1 MPTNLPPL
9 EPLLALSPQAIFAFY
24 AAANAF
30 LLLLLAMLTTR
41 ARRATRTSLG
51 DGGNAQM
58 IQATRAHGNAAEYI
72 PIGLILLWA
81 LINVGAPTWLLHL
94 QGATLTLGRV
104 LHALGLH
111 SSTGVSLGRFLGI
124 LTTWASLLIGI
135 VGAIFCA
142 SGLPL
147 PV

>member
-1 MPTNLPPL
+1 MPTNLPPI
-9 EPLLALSPQAIFAFY
+9 EPLLALSPQAIFALY
-24 AAANAF
+24 ASANAF
-30 LLLLLAMLTTR
+30 LLLFLAVLTTR
-41 ARRATRTSLG
+41 ARRATGTSLG
-51 DGGNAQM
+51 DGGNARM

-81 LINVGAPTWLLHL
+81 MVGVGAPTWLLHI

-111 SSTGVSLGRFLGI
+111 SSTGVSIGRFLGI

-135 VGAIFCA
+135 VGAICFA
-142 SGLPL
+142 TGMPL

>member
-9 EPLLALSPQAIFAFY
+9 EPLLALSPQAIFALY

-30 LLLLLAMLTTR
+30 LLLLLAILTTR
-41 ARRATRTSLG
+41 ARRATGTSLG
-51 DGGNAQM
+51 DGGHTRM
-58 IQATRAHGNAAEYI
+58 IQASRAHGNAAEYI

-81 LINVGAPTWLLHL
+81 LVSVGAPTWLLHV

-111 SSTGVSLGRFLGI
+111 ASAGVSIGRFLGI
-124 LTTWASLLIGI
+124 LTTWVSLLIGI

-142 SGLPL
+142 SGMPL